1 VTTGPDTRTWPTS
14 RGSAGGVRAA
24 SSYTGAPQAHGG
36 RCMTRIGNFKARVT
50 DLIWPFIGGA
60 ATGLP
65 LISAMRVRSYFGTFH
80 TLGEDETHDV

>member
-1 VTTGPDTRTWPTS
+1 
-14 RGSAGGVRAA
+14 
-24 SSYTGAPQAHGG
+24 
-36 RCMTRIGNFKARVT
+36 MTRIGNFKARVT